1 MESANDRLNLT
12 MNSAFDDALI
22 ASSCDDA
29 IVTEISI
36 GSLKACAFL
45 SVFVW
50 TFSPESFAVKVIER
64 ASSIRNAFD
73 FYVNVSTIESKSSI
87 ASLIVYTSLI
97 GIEKTSCCAL
107 IPLVKN
113 SRASNLH
120 VDVF

>member
-107 IPLVKN
+107 IPLVKKLK
-113 SRASNLH
+113 S
-120 VDVF
+120 

>member
-1 MESANDRLNLT
+1 MESANDHLNLT

-36 GSLKACAFL
+36 GSLKVCAFL
-45 SVFVW
+45 SGVVW

-73 FYVNVSTIESKSSI
+73 FYVNVSTIESESSI
-87 ASLIVYTSLI
+87 ASDIVHTRLI
-97 GIEKTSCCAL
+97 GIVIEKTSCC
-107 IPLVKN
+107 V
-113 SRASNLH
+113 